1 VNFTIW
7 FVISGGIG
15 MAKLIMMYE
24 KPKDIEGFENH
35 YFNVHVP
42 LGRKMP
48 YIMKESIQR
57 VVHSQNTELQLYLI
71 VELEFESVDAIHQ
84 SLASPEA
91 RACEE
96 DALHLFQ
103 YLHKP
108 PMITIVE

>member
-1 VNFTIW
+1 
-7 FVISGGIG
+7 
-15 MAKLIMMYE
+15 MAKLIIMYE

-48 YIMKESIQR
+48 YIKRESIQR

-71 VELEFESVDAIHQ
+71 VELEFESLDAIHL

-91 RACEE
+91 RTAEE
-96 DALHLFQ
+96 DFPHLFQ

-108 PMITIVE
+108 PILTFVE